1 MKYTDKNMMFLPI
14 SLNITDKE
22 ILIIGGGKVAYHKIQ
37 LLLPYSN
44 NIRIIA
50 KEVIQEIRDLD
61 LRFIEKEYEKSDLN
75 DAFLVYACTDI
86 KTLNQEIYK
95 DAHEQKILV
104 NVVDN
109 PPLCDFVSPAIYKKD
124 HMTVAVGSNA
134 QDVHASIR
142 WRNKINPGL
151 FYPRNVYC

>member
-142 WRNKINPGL
+142 WRNKIKEHLEKNPIDE
-151 FYPRNVYC
+151 